1 MKNGQLCLNVDWFG
15 RCREIRFNDT
25 LLYGQLKFSCIH
37 GGKDHKSSSLGKH
50 VKSFQSI
57 KCL

>member
-1 MKNGQLCLNVDWFG
+1 MQSRAPNKK
-15 RCREIRFNDT
+15 FNDT

-57 KCL
+57 KRL